1 MNKEI
6 VQIGELLKSKGLVSS
21 AHIGLALKEQKI
33 TGEKVG
39 EILERL
45 GFVSQYDVAN
55 ALSEQYGIPYVDV
68 DRLAP
73 HRDALALFN
82 MKLCVT
88 NDFLPLQRTER
99 SIKIV
104 TSNPQ
109 VEQLAR
115 LLVRQVAL
123 QPEFYIGERS
133 KIQNAIQ
140 HYYYFLENPVES
152 LFQREID
159 LVGRDADMARSL
171 DQLISH
177 LLHLAVRH
185 RASDIH
191 ISPSEATVNL
201 SFRIDGVM
209 RHMYSMAPNL
219 RRLVSTLKLKA
230 NMDIAEQ
237 RLPQDGSF
245 SAEILNRKYDMRVST
260 TTGPYGENMVIRLLP
275 MESNFMTLSQLG
287 FYDEDV
293 ATLKK
298 IFNQPYGIVLLTG
311 PTGAGKTTTLFSA
324 VRVLDMLEKHIV
336 TVENP
341 IEYRIP
347 LVRQTEINTRAGY
360 NFANAVRHLL
370 RHDPDVILVG
380 EIRDQ
385 ETAATAVQA
394 SETGHLVLSTLHT
407 NTAFGAIPR
416 LRALGIEPFM
426 LSESLVGVVGQRLV
440 RRICAACKESYQP
453 SEEERRYLGVAD
465 IEVLYRGRG
474 CDACGHTGYFGRT
487 AIYEIL
493 HVTPDLARQIGRG
506 ADFHDLVE
514 VATKAGFKNMFHC
527 GVRKVT
533 QGETTVSELVRVLGT
548 NM

>member
-1 MNKEI
+1 
-6 VQIGELLKSKGLVSS
+6 
-21 AHIGLALKEQKI
+21 
-33 TGEKVG
+33 
-39 EILERL
+39 
-45 GFVSQYDVAN
+45 
-55 ALSEQYGIPYVDV
+55 
-68 DRLAP
+68 
-73 HRDALALFN
+73 
-82 MKLCVT
+82 
-88 NDFLPLQRTER
+88 
-99 SIKIV
+99 
-104 TSNPQ
+104 
-109 VEQLAR
+109 
-115 LLVRQVAL
+115 
-123 QPEFYIGERS
+123 
-133 KIQNAIQ
+133 
-140 HYYYFLENPVES
+140 
-152 LFQREID
+152 
-159 LVGRDADMARSL
+159 MARSL

-191 ISPSEATVNL
+191 ISPTEATVNL
-201 SFRIDGVM
+201 AFRVDGVM
-209 RHMYSMAPNL
+209 RHMYSMASSL

-347 LVRQTEINTRAGY
+347 LVRQTEINPRAGY

-380 EIRDQ
+380 EVRDQ
-385 ETAATAVQA
+385 ETAETAVQA

-426 LSESLVGVVGQRLV
+426 LS
-440 RRICAACKESYQP
+440 
-453 SEEERRYLGVAD
+453 
-465 IEVLYRGRG
+465 
-474 CDACGHTGYFGRT
+474 
-487 AIYEIL
+487 
-493 HVTPDLARQIGRG
+493 
-506 ADFHDLVE
+506 
-514 VATKAGFKNMFHC
+514 
-527 GVRKVT
+527 
-533 QGETTVSELVRVLGT
+533 
-548 NM
+548 